1 MQLHEDEEEETFF
14 SGFCGW
20 FYGLPIAQLLFDQQT
35 PFNYHLNDEKTLNLH
50 LACSCDC
57 R

>member
-1 MQLHEDEEEETFF
+1 MQLHEDEEEEIFF